1 MQKRKPQASS
11 MMLTSLEDNLSEC
24 SECEKRRRRFE
35 EASLADIVIE
45 SSVRGAVRGSSV
57 LGDALSNVFR
67 GLGDAVRAC
76 TEPLVRTSSYAQPVV
91 LLARPKP
98 RCTTCG
104 NGSNSNNANG
114 KDDENANAN
123 NNQNTIN
130 IVVHG
135 YPPQGGFTAPQSPFQ
150 NNGGTPQSGSQGAMQ
165 AAPFQASP
173 FVAQAQA
180 QEQQQPQVIREIIR
194 EPVIVEKI
202 VEKPTFVEKI
212 RDRMQ
217 LVKRIPDPQ
226 KVYIKKTKNN
236 YVDIVRPTVE
246 TSFDAESINR
256 NYAQTQFDSES
267 ILRPTRQTEFDT
279 NSVNRTSVAPAF
291 DQERVTRPTQDITD
305 LKVYLKQKQAAAK

>member
-11 MMLTSLEDNLSEC
+11 MMLTSLEDNLDEC

-104 NGSNSNNANG
+104 NGSNSNNSNG

-135 YPPQGGFTAPQSPFQ
+135 YSPQGGFTAPESPFQ
-150 NNGGTPQSGSQGAMQ
+150 NNGGTPQGAMQ

-173 FVAQAQA
+173 FVAQAPQA
-180 QEQQQPQVIREIIR
+180 QEQQPQVIREIIR

-256 NYAQTQFDSES
+256 NYATTEFDNQS
-267 ILRPTRQTEFDT
+267 ILRSHIKPTFDT

-291 DQERVTRPTQDITD
+291 DQERVTRTTQDITD

>member
-1 MQKRKPQASS
+1 MQKRKPQASN
-11 MMLTSLEDNLSEC
+11 MMLTSLEDNLDEC

-35 EASLADIVIE
+35 ESSLADIMIE

-57 LGDALSNVFR
+57 LGDALRNTFR

-76 TEPLVRTSSYAQPVV
+76 TDPLVRTSSYAQPVA
-91 LLARPKP
+91 LLVRPKQ
-98 RCTTCG
+98 RCTTGC
-104 NGSNSNNANG
+104 NGSNTNANG

-150 NNGGTPQSGSQGAMQ
+150 NNGAIQ
-165 AAPFQASP
+165 AAPFTGQAP
-173 FVAQAQA
+173 QMQAPQA
-180 QEQQQPQVIREIIR
+180 QEAPQIIREIIR

-202 VEKPTFVEKI
+202 VEKPTFVEKV
-212 RDRMQ
+212 RDRLQ
-217 LVKRIPDPQ
+217 LVKRIPQPE

-236 YVDIVRPTVE
+236 YVDIVRPTVT
-246 TSFDAESINR
+246 TSFDAESVNR
-256 NYAQTQFDSES
+256 NYAQTQFDNES
-267 ILRPTRQTEFDT
+267 ILRPTITTEFDT
-279 NSVNRTSVAPAF
+279 NSVNRTSVAPTF
-291 DQERVTRPTQDITD
+291 DQERVTRPTQSVSADITD